1 MTWNRISSRP
11 AAVRFAAL
19 QWHPMPPHLRP
30 CVPTDVPALFRIDQA
45 CFARGIAYSKAV
57 LRWYLSL
64 PGAVCLV
71 AEVKEAVAGFILASS
86 EADKAHLITLDV
98 LAPYRRQGLGTLLLD
113 TVESGLAARGVQA
126 IELETATNNQP
137 AIAFWQKHGYRTVG
151 VLPHYYLGHIDANF
165 MRKLLPAPRET

>member
-1 MTWNRISSRP
+1 VTWNRISSRP

-19 QWHPMPPHLRP
+19 QWHLMPPRLRP
-30 CVPTDVPALFRIDQA
+30 CVPTDVPALLRIDQA
-45 CFARGIAYSKAV
+45 CFARGIAYSKSV
-57 LRWYLSL
+57 LRWFLSL

-71 AEVKEAVAGFILASS
+71 AEVEEAVAGFILASS

-113 TVESGLAARGVQA
+113 AVETGLAARGVRSV
-126 IELETATNNQP
+126 ELETATNNHA

-151 VLPHYYLGHIDANF
+151 VLPRYYLGRIDAYL
-165 MRKLLPAPRET
+165 MRKPLSAPRET